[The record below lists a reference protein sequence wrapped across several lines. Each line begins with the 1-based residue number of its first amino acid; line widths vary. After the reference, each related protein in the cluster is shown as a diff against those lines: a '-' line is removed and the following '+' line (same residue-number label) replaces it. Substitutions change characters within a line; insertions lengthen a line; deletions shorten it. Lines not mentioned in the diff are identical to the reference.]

1 MKRNVIALDF
11 DGVICDSAAEC
22 VVSAYGAYVHAK
34 GEKFDPMESAAPD
47 YFREGFYRIRPLI
60 RDGRDYVMILYLL
73 DLGVPIEDQED
84 FDHAL
89 ETRLPDLLDIF
100 GVEDGPGLEAAFQ
113 RYRAG
118 FRGRDEMGWMDR
130 NPLYSG
136 MLHALRQRDGDLS
149 RVFVTT
155 SKPSH
160 VAKGIL
166 EHNGFMLPEGHALGK
181 DMVGTSP
188 DKNVHMRLVTEASG
202 AGYEDIHFVDDQ
214 VAHLESAMGLGVN
227 CYLASYGYTTE
238 KQVDKARGLGIRVLE
253 EGELAGWMDGLLG
266 EAWTPSCQSQ

>member
-22 VVSAYGAYVHAK
+22 VVSAYGAYVQAK
-34 GEKFDPMESAAPD
+34 GEKFDPMESVAPD
-47 YFREGFYRIRPLI
+47 YFREGFYRLRPLI

-113 RYRAG
+113 RYRVG

-202 AGYEDIHFVDDQ
+202 VGYEDIHFVDDQ
-214 VAHLESAMGLGVN
+214 VAHLESAMRLGVN

-253 EGELAGWMDGLLG
+253 ERELAGWMHGLLG
-266 EAWTPSCQSQ
+266 EA